1 MLAIINGKVLTMAG
15 DTYEKGTVLV
25 ENGKIK
31 AVGDRV
37 KVPKDAQIIDAAGKI
52 VMPGL
57 IDPHCHVGIF
67 EEIYRVEGSDGN
79 ENTDPVTPHLRAI
92 DAVHPEDEGFRDAL
106 SGGVTTVVT
115 GPGSANVIGG
125 EMIAMKTY
133 GRVADKMVI
142 KGPVGLKVAFGENP
156 KRVYGSQNKTPM
168 TRMATAALLRETL
181 TKAQNYLAKKQQAE
195 REPDKVF
202 EKDLKMETLIRVLQR
217 EIPLRAHAHR
227 ADDIMTAVRIAGEF
241 NLRLIIEHCTEGG
254 KIAAELAEKNIP
266 AIVGPVATSRSKV
279 ELKDRNLET
288 AGHLARAGVKIGIMT
303 DHPVIPI
310 NYLSL
315 SAALAVKAGLDEETA
330 MRAVTSQ
337 AAEIVGISDRVGCL
351 APGKDADIII
361 LSGPLFELKTRV
373 EKVLIDGET
382 VFEEASANANAKN
395 G

>member
-15 DTYEKGTVLV
+15 ATYDKGTVLV
-25 ENGKIK
+25 EDGKIK
-31 AVGDRV
+31 AVGERIQ
-37 KVPKDAQIIDAAGKI
+37 VPAEAQTIDAAGKI

-92 DAVHPEDEGFRDAL
+92 DAVYPEDEGFRDAL
-106 SGGVTTVVT
+106 SGGVTTVIT

-125 EMIAMKTY
+125 EMLAMKTH
-133 GRVADKMVI
+133 GLVTDKMVI
-142 KGPVGLKVAFGENP
+142 KAPVGLKIAFGENP
-156 KRVYGSQNKTPM
+156 KRVYGGQNKTPM

-181 TKAQNYLAKKQQAE
+181 TKAQNYLAKKQKGDKD
-195 REPDKVF
+195 PDKVF
-202 EKDLKMETLIRVLQR
+202 EKDLKMETLVRVLNR

-227 ADDIMTAVRIAGEF
+227 ADDILTAVRVAEEF
-241 NLRLIIEHCTEGG
+241 NLRIIIEHCTEGY
-254 KIAAELAEKNIP
+254 KIAGELAEKNIP
-266 AIVGPVATSRSKV
+266 AIVGPVFTNRAKV
-279 ELKDRNLET
+279 ELKDRSLEN
-288 AGHLARAGVKIGIMT
+288 AGCLAGAGVKIGIMT

-330 MRAVTSQ
+330 LKAITSQ
-337 AAEIVGISDRVGCL
+337 AAEIVGIADRVGSL

-361 LSGPLFELKTRV
+361 LNGPLFELKTRV
-373 EKVLIDGET
+373 EKVFVDGRM
-382 VFEEASANANAKN
+382 VFQTDC
-395 G
+395 

>member
-15 DTYEKGTVLV
+15 ATYDKGTVLI
-25 ENGKIK
+25 EDGKIK
-31 AVGDRV
+31 AVGDRIE
-37 KVPKDAQIIDAAGKI
+37 VPADAQTVDAAGKI

-79 ENTDPVTPHLRAI
+79 ENTDPVTPHLRAV
-92 DAVHPEDEGFRDAL
+92 DAVYPEDEAFRDAL
-106 SGGVTTVVT
+106 SGGVTTVIT

-125 EMIAMKTY
+125 EMLAMKTH
-133 GRVADKMVI
+133 GLVTDKMLI
-142 KGPVGLKVAFGENP
+142 KAPVGLKIAFGENP
-156 KRVYGSQNKTPM
+156 KRVYGGQNKTPM

-181 TKAQNYLAKKQQAE
+181 TKAQNYLAKKHKGDKD
-195 REPDKVF
+195 PDKVF
-202 EKDLKMETLIRVLQR
+202 EKDLKMETMVRVLNR

-227 ADDIMTAVRIAGEF
+227 ADDILTAVRVAEEF
-241 NLRLIIEHCTEGG
+241 NLRIIIEHCTEGY
-254 KIAAELAEKNIP
+254 KIANELAEKNIP
-266 AIVGPVATSRSKV
+266 AIVGPIFTNRAKV
-279 ELKDRNLET
+279 ELKDRSLEN
-288 AGHLARAGVKIGIMT
+288 AGFLARAGVRIGIMT

-330 MRAVTSQ
+330 LKAITSQ
-337 AAEIVGISDRVGCL
+337 AAEIVGIADRVGSL

-361 LSGPLFELKTRV
+361 LNGPVFELKTRV
-373 EKVLIDGET
+373 EKVFVDGQM
-382 VFEEASANANAKN
+382 VFQTD